1 MTFDGN
7 DDMTAAHEALWDA
20 VEDGDAARLAALFG
34 AVPGLRDV
42 VDDIHPRSPFVQD
55 PLEPV
60 FQMDHPLSH
69 TDPLHHA
76 THLGYEDVCAVL
88 LENGAT
94 LNRRCDDETPLTC
107 AARNGKL
114 GAALLLLDRGADP
127 DGRLRELPPAFEDFD
142 PKSLLEDGG
151 PPLLRDGREY
161 DGGEPSALGPLHYA
175 AQRGDEQM
183 VGLLLERGATCD
195 LPDFN
200 GNTALHHAGRVD
212 SAEVTRRLMA
222 AGANELLKN
231 KGGETPLEAAGGH
244 ERDLYSLEM
253 DGSAAAKVI
262 VDHVARMEEVASDG
276 DYRPWEMNAPEP
288 SWAGEFWGAL
298 RAKDTP
304 VAQRMLQENPRL
316 ARARHPNGTTALH
329 LAVYDTDLTQEMIA
343 RGADVDARD
352 GFGDTALHHAARLSA
367 DGAIWHLRRAGI
379 RAYEDNRA
387 GLCPYDISR
396 YTWGGQRHS
405 LLLTDIGDKIDY
417 SALTDVR
424 SSGIMCDGCSGAP
437 MLIVPVEG
445 KEMLVCDNP
454 GCGHTTFLT
463 DVMGAGDAT
472 EAGVVTAGK

>member
-1 MTFDGN
+1 MN
-7 DDMTAAHEALWDA
+7 YEVWYDDSEEYAQPLSSLWEA
-20 VEDGDAARLAALFG
+20 VMEGDAKRAAQLLADEPQLKHVIDDGYEVPWSLPPELLGSPLSAACWHGHKHVASVLLDHGAVVDKRSPTGYTALILAACG
-34 AVPGLRDV
+34 G
-42 VDDIHPRSPFVQD
+42 H
-55 PLEPV
+55 
-60 FQMDHPLSH
+60 
-69 TDPLHHA
+69 
-76 THLGYEDVCAVL
+76 G
-88 LENGAT
+88 
-94 LNRRCDDETPLTC
+94 ET
-107 AARNGKL
+107 AR
-114 GAALLLLDRGADP
+114 LLLDHGADP
-127 DGRLRELPPAFEDFD
+127 DGLRRT
-142 PKSLLEDGG
+142 PKEEREEWTSIWDADGG
-151 PPLLRDGREY
+151 PAD
-161 DGGEPSALGPLHYA
+161 LGPLHYA
-175 AQRGDEQM
+175 AERGDEQM

-244 ERDLYSLEM
+244 ERDLHSLEM

-424 SSGIMCDGCSGAP
+424 SSGVMCESCHGAP
-437 MLIVPVEG
+437 MSIVPIG
-445 KEMLVCDNP
+445 GQDTLVCDDP
-454 GCGHTTFLT
+454 MCQHTAVLT
-463 DVMGAGDAT
+463 DVGRSRKEG
-472 EAGVVTAGK
+472 